1 MSGCGDNRW
10 LFSCCI
16 KKQTPI
22 KIHIKNNHQN
32 VMKKSILKRRTD
44 ERLSDCG
51 IPSKANTKIQKRI
64 IGGRPGF

>member
-1 MSGCGDNRW
+1 
-10 LFSCCI
+10 
-16 KKQTPI
+16 
-22 KIHIKNNHQN
+22 
-32 VMKKSILKRRTD
+32 MKKSILKRRTD